1 MPVNDSCY
9 QKERRM
15 MFENF
20 RNKTLRNYT
29 ILIAIVSIC
38 SMGFNAYL
46 CKRTLDTVDRITSA
60 YPKVYITREPA
71 EEVIEEK
78 VEEIVEEVEQIET
91 TEEVIEEEVEEI
103 KEDAKVI
110 PTPVPAEGVLTKSKG
125 TVQFQGHKETYYNL
139 PMNKVVSNAQKRG
152 IEGEYWE
159 REDGAK
165 MLGDYIMVA
174 ADQKIHP
181 YGSLVN
187 TSLGMGIVVDTGTF
201 IYSNPQQID
210 IAVTW

>member
-1 MPVNDSCY
+1 MMV
-9 QKERRM
+9 ERHSNRY
-15 MFENF
+15 
-20 RNKTLRNYT
+20 LRNYT
-29 ILIAIVSIC
+29 IVIAVVSIC
-38 SMGFNAYL
+38 SMLFNFYL
-46 CKRTLDTVDRITSA
+46 CKRTLDTVDRITSS
-60 YPKVYITREPA
+60 YPKVYIAHDEVK
-71 EEVIEEK
+71 EEIAVIEEVEK
-78 VEEIVEEVEQIET
+78 TEEEIVQELEEIEAVEEK
-91 TEEVIEEEVEEI
+91 IEETEEEI
-103 KEDAKVI
+103 KEDVKAN

-125 TVQFQGHKETYYNL
+125 TVQFEGHKETYYNL
-139 PMNKVVSNAQKRG
+139 SMKKVVSNAQNRG

-201 IYSNPQQID
+201 IMTNPQQID
-210 IAVTW
+210 IAVNW